1 MEINNPGV
9 VEELAELYAVYER
22 ALVEN
27 EVDTLTALFW
37 DSEHALRFGAG
48 ENLYG
53 TEEIQAFRKA
63 RPAAGLARRITR
75 QQIVSFG
82 SDCGSV
88 TIEFERASVKGRQSQ
103 LWVRM
108 VEGWRIVSAHVS
120 MLKSS
125 G

>member
-1 MEINNPGV
+1 MKINNPEV
-9 VEELAELYAVYER
+9 VEELAGLYAVYER

-27 EVDTLTALFW
+27 DVSVLTALFW

-63 RPAAGLARRITR
+63 RPAAGLARSITR
-75 QQIVSFG
+75 LQIVSFG
-82 SDCGSV
+82 EDYGSV
-88 TIEFERASVKGRQSQ
+88 TIEFERTGVKGRQSQ
-103 LWVRM
+103 VWVRLA
-108 VEGWRIVSAHVS
+108 EGWRIVSAHVS
-120 MLKSS
+120 LLSSS